1 MKVHETFDYF
11 ACYFYDKIKVIKDN
25 TVIKDTVYNGKLK
38 LLVDNR
44 FFMGYNEI
52 KECLDSLKPKNCE
65 GFDRIPLRVICDAK
79 PHLLNPLTELFY
91 KIYHQRAIPEQW
103 KMAKIIPIFKK
114 GSKNAIENYR
124 PVANQCSISKI
135 FEKRIL

>member
-1 MKVHETFDYF
+1 MWSAVKIAKNQSNNVIPKSLTLGGQPIEESKASDYF
-11 ACYFYDKIKVIKDN
+11 AGYFYDKIKVIKDN

-103 KMAKIIPIFKK
+103 KMAKIIPIF
-114 GSKNAIENYR
+114 
-124 PVANQCSISKI
+124 
-135 FEKRIL
+135 